1 MAVVYIG
8 IGSNLGNRESNCETA
23 LERFRQR
30 GMTIRKESSRY
41 ETEPWGVKDQP
52 RFLNMAVEIE
62 TGLGP
67 EELLRTLKSIE
78 TEMGRKKT
86 FRWGPR
92 IIDLDILLFG
102 DLVLEGEDLK
112 IPHPFMH
119 ERDFVLRPLAEI
131 APDVEHPV
139 LHRSIKELLEGQQN
153 PSQKG
158 GSL

>member
-8 IGSNLGNRESNCETA
+8 IGSNLGNRESNFNTA
-23 LERFRQR
+23 LERFRQL

-52 RFLNMAVEIE
+52 RFLNMVVEIE

-67 EELLRTLKSIE
+67 EELLQTLKGIE
-78 TEMGRKKT
+78 TDMGRNKT
-86 FRWGPR
+86 YRWGPR
-92 IIDLDILLFG
+92 VIDLDILLFG
-102 DLVLEGEDLK
+102 DLVLDGEDLK

-119 ERDFVLRPLAEI
+119 ERDFVLKPLAEI

-139 LHRSIKELLEGQQN
+139 LHRSIKELLEG
-153 PSQKG
+153 
-158 GSL
+158 